1 MGRHWSSAGFF
12 IIQDPSTTLRDPR
25 RKCCDDMV
33 VMDKCFRG
41 RNQDSLYTN
50 CTDNSWSES
59 VLVKWLYVTK
69 SFVKLAGFLQGKN
82 LGRKKPVRV
91 VLCDKCFRER
101 NQGSLCTNCSGN
113 SWGESVVMIWLKW
126 TNVFVEEIK
135 AASARIALAIR
146 GAKET
151 C

>member
-1 MGRHWSSAGFF
+1 MI

-50 CTDNSWSES
+50 CTDNSWSERN
-59 VLVKWLYVTK
+59 LLEWFYV
-69 SFVKLAGFLQGKN
+69 
-82 LGRKKPVRV
+82 
-91 VLCDKCFRER
+91 
-101 NQGSLCTNCSGN
+101 
-113 SWGESVVMIWLKW
+113 
-126 TNVFVEEIK
+126 TNVFVKEIK

-146 GAKET
+146 GAKVSW
-151 C
+151 

>member
-1 MGRHWSSAGFF
+1 MI

-25 RKCCDDMV
+25 RKSCYSV
-33 VMDKCFRG
+33 VEMDKCFRE
-41 RNQDSLYTN
+41 RNQGSLYTN
-50 CTDNSWSES
+50 CTDNSWGES

-91 VLCDKCFRER
+91 VLCDKCFRGR
-101 NQGSLCTNCSGN
+101 NQDSLYTNCTDN

-126 TNVFVEEIK
+126 TNVFVKEIK
-135 AASARIALAIR
+135 IAFTRIAPTIR